1 MYSIFSLLPFLNT
14 GIIPTVVSI
23 LLYAGLSLGIFSLA
37 KKCGLKKPALA
48 WVPFLRFYVLGSLA
62 DDYLSK
68 AKDKS
73 TKYRMILP
81 VVVAVAQV
89 MYHLASF
96 ATNAVL
102 ILYLFGIIGG
112 YFLAVLGAAS
122 EMMVFAALAYIV
134 IMSSILIF
142 VSLISVLSA
151 VISATSFAYQGILVW
166 VLHPVYKMCDREN
179 ATLYTV
185 LSILFNFAPAI
196 ALPYAAGKLEPEAEE
211 VFDTYLE
218 SETAEV

>member
-37 KKCGLKKPALA
+37 KKCGLQKPALA

-68 AKDKS
+68 SKGKS

-89 MYHLASF
+89 IYHLASF

-122 EMMVFAALAYIV
+122 EMMVFAVLAYIV
-134 IMSSILIF
+134 IMISILTF

-151 VISATSFAYQGILVW
+151 VISATSWVYQGILVW

-196 ALPYAAGKLEPEAEE
+196 ALPYAAGKLEPETQE
-211 VFDTYLE
+211 VFDAYLE
-218 SETAEV
+218 TETAEV